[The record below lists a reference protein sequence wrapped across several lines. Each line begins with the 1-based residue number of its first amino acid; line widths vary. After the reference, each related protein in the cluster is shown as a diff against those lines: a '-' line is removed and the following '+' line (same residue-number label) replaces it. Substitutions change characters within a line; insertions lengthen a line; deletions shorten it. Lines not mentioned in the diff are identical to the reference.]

1 MLSKIKDAVQVVP
14 FFIIIAIFF
23 CCHKCDSVD
32 YSSHQYR
39 PTQTYQCNFHDKPL
53 VMVGFAG
60 NTSIRRYTMKDME
73 RGTEISGI
81 RHYARKCVALPL
93 QWEDGAEAKV
103 DEIMKESHSWA
114 KLSGI
119 LTLLLLITICSMGY
133 VLDFIEEKELET

>member
-1 MLSKIKDAVQVVP
+1 
-14 FFIIIAIFF
+14 
-23 CCHKCDSVD
+23 
-32 YSSHQYR
+32 
-39 PTQTYQCNFHDKPL
+39 
-53 VMVGFAG
+53 
-60 NTSIRRYTMKDME
+60 MKDME